1 MSEDVT
7 GMTVD
12 MNDQCFSHVCGIL
25 SPLFLIL
32 LHLYLILNHIMDISN
47 VHKSDFLLKQAY
59 KFFSAIQINEVVKAL
74 QHHDSRMR
82 YKRM

>member
-1 MSEDVT
+1 
-7 GMTVD
+7 
-12 MNDQCFSHVCGIL
+12 
-25 SPLFLIL
+25 
-32 LHLYLILNHIMDISN
+32 MDISN